1 MTTFGKEVRLAS
13 IKPHF
18 NRPDSCQEDG
28 KHGETRALQMKAT
41 MYAHMKRW
49 PAVNG
54 GFQGLG
60 GCAPRRMHSL
70 FCTRQQPMKATL
82 CASFAAFALS

>member
-1 MTTFGKEVRLAS
+1 MTTFRKEVRLAG
-13 IKPHF
+13 IKA
-18 NRPDSCQEDG
+18 NVKRPDSWKAAG
-28 KHGETRALQMKAT
+28 KHGATCASQMKAT
-41 MYAHMKRW
+41 MYVYMKRW

-54 GFQGLG
+54 GFA
-60 GCAPRRMHSL
+60 CAPRRMHSL